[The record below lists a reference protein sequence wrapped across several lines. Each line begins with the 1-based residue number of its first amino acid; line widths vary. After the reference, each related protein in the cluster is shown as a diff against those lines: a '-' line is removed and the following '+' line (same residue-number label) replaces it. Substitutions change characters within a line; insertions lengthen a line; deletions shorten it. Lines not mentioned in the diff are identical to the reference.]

1 MKKSFAVWIALFASA
16 AGWAQVNPRGAASL
30 EGAKVTIEYGRPSA
44 KGRDVFSMIQPGSYW
59 RMGADNATKLKTE
72 VPLLI
77 GGSRVEK
84 GEYTL
89 VGQFAS
95 PEEFELIVAK
105 AMGENEPTD
114 VAARVKG
121 EISKGHDPVEE
132 MTIALEGKASDAA
145 IVLSWAGSRIRMP
158 FKIAS

>member
-1 MKKSFAVWIALFASA
+1 MQKTFAVLIAAFVSA
-16 AGWAQVNPRGAASL
+16 AVWAQMNPRGAASL
-30 EGAKVTIEYGRPSA
+30 EGAKVTIDYGRPSA
-44 KGRDVFSMIQPGSYW
+44 KRRDVFSMIQPGSYW

-77 GGSRVEK
+77 GGGRIEK

-95 PEEFELIVAK
+95 PEEFQLIVA
-105 AMGENEPTD
+105 
-114 VAARVKG
+114 
-121 EISKGHDPVEE
+121 I
-132 MTIALEGKASDAA
+132 EGKPADAA

>member
-1 MKKSFAVWIALFASA
+1 MKKSSAVMIALFASA
-16 AGWAQVNPRGAASL
+16 AGWAQVNPRGTASL
-30 EGAKVTIEYGRPSA
+30 SGANVSIDYGRPSA
-44 KGRDVFSMIQPGSYW
+44 KGRDVFAMIQPGSYW
-59 RMGADNATKLKTE
+59 RMGADDATKLKTE

-84 GEYTL
+84 GEYNL

-95 PEEFELIVAK
+95 PGEFQLIVAK
-105 AMGENEPTD
+105 GMGENEPTD

-121 EISKGHDPVEE
+121 EISKGQDHVEE
-132 MTIALEGKASDAA
+132 MTIALEGKPADAA

>member
-1 MKKSFAVWIALFASA
+1 MKKSFAVSIALFASA
-16 AGWAQVNPRGAASL
+16 AGWAQMNPRGTASL
-30 EGAKVTIEYGRPSA
+30 EGARVTIEYGRPSA
-44 KGRDVFSMIQPGSYW
+44 KGRDVFSMIQPGTYW
-59 RMGADNATKLKTE
+59 RMGADNATKLETE

-95 PEEFELIVAK
+95 PEEFELVVARG
-105 AMGENEPTD
+105 MTENEPTD
-114 VAARVKG
+114 VAARAKG
-121 EISKGHDPVEE
+121 EVSKGQDHVEQ
-132 MTIALEGKASDAA
+132 MTIALEGKPADAA